1 MSVLSVGALGASLG
15 TASYTIDA
23 RTDAVS
29 RVNLIAKI
37 EQARACSGR
46 TLFDSR
52 KYWICHIL
60 FFVVDSLASRKR
72 LASIGWCWLCCIEL
86 NGPQRA
92 DGTFSKER
100 QRQELTVVTTD
111 VEKNTEHDT
120 QKKPRRKSKREK
132 MKREDFILQ
141 HHFWFASCPPL
152 LR

>member
-60 FFVVDSLASRKR
+60 FLLLIRWQAEKDS
-72 LASIGWCWLCCIEL
+72 
-86 NGPQRA
+86 
-92 DGTFSKER
+92 
-100 QRQELTVVTTD
+100 
-111 VEKNTEHDT
+111 
-120 QKKPRRKSKREK
+120 PR
-132 MKREDFILQ
+132 
-141 HHFWFASCPPL
+141 
-152 LR
+152 